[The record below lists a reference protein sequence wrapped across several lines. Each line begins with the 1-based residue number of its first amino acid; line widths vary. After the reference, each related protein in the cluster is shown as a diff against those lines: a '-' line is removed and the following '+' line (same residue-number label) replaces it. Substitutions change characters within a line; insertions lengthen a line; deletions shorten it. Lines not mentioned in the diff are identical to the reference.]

1 MCLRG
6 ASAIQTLLE
15 SRPDLDVRV
24 FVIWEP
30 VIVTDIAPPTSG
42 TLARIPDARVAQF
55 WDEGRVVS
63 AEIVRSVRADPAR
76 YGLADELD
84 DDTIVWDT
92 VVLIPPAA
100 AMGGRV
106 SGARVLR
113 VPGRHRHRRVDR
125 GSQRARVRPQARRP
139 GCDPSTP

>member
-6 ASAIQTLLE
+6 ASAVQKLLE

-42 TLARIPDARVAQF
+42 ALARIPDARVAQF

-63 AEIVRSVRADPAR
+63 ADIVRSVRADPAR
-76 YGLADELD
+76 YGFTDELY
-84 DDTIVWDT
+84 DDTIIWDT
-92 VVLIPPAA
+92 VLLIEPRSRWEDAFPVPAYYGYPVA
-100 AMGGRV
+100 TAIDGLIEALTASS
-106 SGARVLR
+106 SGA
-113 VPGRHRHRRVDR
+113 
-125 GSQRARVRPQARRP
+125 
-139 GCDPSTP
+139 PSRSPS